1 MASILRHKMYNVMY
15 TSSVYIVRS
24 IFHGF
29 IAKKKK
35 NSILAGFYYTWSH
48 TIDRDSGSVITRHS
62 HPIRSHIPRRYTI
75 RGVVGLTLW
84 LLEFM
89 MWLMG
94 SPSRVVMLVIVLG
107 VEASQGDGVVDSV

>member
-1 MASILRHKMYNVMY
+1 MY

-48 TIDRDSGSVITRHS
+48 TIDRDSGSVITRRS

-75 RGVVGLTLW
+75 RGVGGLTLW

-89 MWLMG
+89 MG